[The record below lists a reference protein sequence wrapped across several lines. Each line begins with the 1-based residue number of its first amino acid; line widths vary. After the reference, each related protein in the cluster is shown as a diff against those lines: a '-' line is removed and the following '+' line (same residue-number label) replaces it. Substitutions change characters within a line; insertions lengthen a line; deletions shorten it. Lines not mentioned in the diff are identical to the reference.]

1 MKFSWDENKDRHN
14 RQKHGISFDLAA
26 KVFNDEFRLEEYDA
40 EHSLQEDRF
49 ITIGLVGDVLTV
61 LYVVYTPRNDNI
73 RIISARKAN
82 QKERRL
88 YEYHRKGY

>member
-1 MKFSWDENKDRHN
+1 MKFSWDENKERIN
-14 RQKHGISFDLAA
+14 QQKHGISFELAA

-40 EHSLQEDRF
+40 EHSILEDRF
-49 ITIGLVGDVLTV
+49 ITIGMVGDVLTV
-61 LYVVYTPRNDNI
+61 ICVIYTPRDDTI

-82 QKERRL
+82 QEERSL